1 MKINPSNLIPRS
13 AWGAREDDGFDDR
26 DLPVTE
32 WWLHHSV
39 TIAPDLLPPFDD
51 DDAAI
56 RTLERIGQARFG
68 GGISYTVPITP
79 VGRAYVGHSF
89 WRRGAHTRGHNTVG
103 AAICL
108 VGNYDTTAP
117 TAAQIEAA
125 ARTMV
130 AAHRQGLAATHQL
143 TGGHRDVFST
153 GCPGRHGYAAIPA
166 INRRARELWAAST
179 PAKDWFDMATKT
191 DLEEAVTE
199 KAGGAVLSTT
209 VGRTGLTV
217 GVMLDRIYRAVS
229 DPDALADAVAAR
241 LPEQDAAAVKA
252 AVKAALREGVA

>member
-1 MKINPSNLIPRS
+1 MKANPSNLIPRI
-13 AWGAREDDGFDDR
+13 AWGSHEGDGFDDR

-56 RTLERIGQARFG
+56 RTLERIGEARFG

-108 VGNYDTTAP
+108 VGNYDVTPP

-130 AAHRQGLAATHQL
+130 NAHREGLAITHQI

-153 GCPGRHGYAAIPA
+153 GCPGRFGYAVIPA
-166 INRRARELWAAST
+166 INRRAREMWAQTA
-179 PAKDWFDMATKT
+179 PKDWFDMATQA
-191 DLEEAVTE
+191 DLERAV
-199 KAGGAVLSTT
+199 AGLLTTNVGAS
-209 VGRTGLTV
+209 GIPV
-217 GVMLDRIYRAVS
+217 GVMLQRIYNTLMDA
-229 DPDALADAVAAR
+229 DALAERIAANLPGQVDPAVVKR
-241 LPEQDAAAVKA
+241 AVKD
-252 AVKAALREGVA
+252 ALKEGVA